1 MQRLPHLSLWS
12 FSPRLWPIQTD
23 SKLVRRF
30 SPVVSNSGE
39 KINRVGLG
47 CPKLLKKR
55 TLAAMYRIRH
65 WLAQVFFVFGATC
78 LLVIFFDPGD
88 WLAAIGSALFFW
100 LLMWVVAPKR

>member
-1 MQRLPHLSLWS
+1 
-12 FSPRLWPIQTD
+12 
-23 SKLVRRF
+23 
-30 SPVVSNSGE
+30 
-39 KINRVGLG
+39 
-47 CPKLLKKR
+47 
-55 TLAAMYRIRH
+55 MYRIRH

>member
-1 MQRLPHLSLWS
+1 
-12 FSPRLWPIQTD
+12 LWPIQAN
-23 SKLVRRF
+23 SKLLRRF

-39 KINRVGLG
+39 KKTTESWE
-47 CPKLLKKR
+47 CPKQHKKR